1 MISLLLTGLIVLL
14 LISATLAP
22 IESLGWWAGWFGEKE
37 PLTTTP
43 LSRQVVVVDQQATA
57 THYLVYL
64 SGIGAITHDSIP
76 LEEIKWLDALGNRVP
91 GTNLVLEVF
100 PYSVTNV
107 GLTSERAFARLWR
120 WLEQLQLSEKGG
132 VLPFLIN
139 LRNVLQV
146 AVSADHR
153 YGPIYNLGVAHE
165 IGKAL
170 HAHGY
175 RIGSGTPVT
184 LLGWSGG
191 GQIAIGAATFLK
203 PMLHAPIRVI
213 AIGGVM
219 SDDRGLKNVTHL
231 YQFYGDKD
239 SVQGLGG
246 KLFPGRW
253 PIAKQSDWNRAL
265 AEQRITPM
273 SLGPM
278 THNGKD
284 NYFSWEA
291 RAPDGRTYAEVTL
304 DAVTGALTREGLLN
318 AAPNS

>member
-37 PLTTTP
+37 SLTTTP
-43 LSRQVVVVDQQATA
+43 PSRQVVVVDQQAA
-57 THYLVYL
+57 AMHYLVYL

-76 LEEIKWLDALGNRVP
+76 LEEIKWLDALGGRVP
-91 GTNLVLEVF
+91 GTILVLDVF

-170 HAHGY
+170 QAHGY

-219 SDDRGLKNVTHL
+219 SDDQGLKNVTHL

-239 SVQGLGG
+239 PVQGLGG

-265 AEQRITPM
+265 AEQRITSM

-284 NYFSWEA
+284 NYFSWDVQ
-291 RAPDGRTYAEVTL
+291 APDGRAYAEATL

-318 AAPNS
+318 AAPGA